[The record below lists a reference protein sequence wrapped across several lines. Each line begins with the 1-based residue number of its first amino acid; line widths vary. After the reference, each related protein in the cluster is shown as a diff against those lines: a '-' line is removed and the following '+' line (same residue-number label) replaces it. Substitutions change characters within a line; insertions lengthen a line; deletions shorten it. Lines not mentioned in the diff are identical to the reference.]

1 MLYLEDYLEMIE
13 HLPIEL
19 RDRFTE
25 MREIDLGVENTVDS
39 LQERQKQFFASAAN
53 MSPTEREEK
62 YQAIRKDY
70 VKVVEDSQE
79 KIQIADD
86 SYAQVDRYLRKLDQ
100 ELHKFQLELEADN
113 RGITEILEKRSLELD
128 ASASRPSNFLKENRP
143 PKKLKTP
150 CHSPSVLGSRVLGP
164 GLVTGGPNTVLP
176 LEQIGASS
184 SAIAQAASQAIA
196 ATQLVPGRR
205 SSSLKAS
212 YEAINLGVASTEF
225 SIGRELANAA
235 QHALA
240 ATSTDISQGGLTPP
254 AYRPQKTNKIKLTKT
269 PGAGPSSL
277 NLSLDM
283 VGGVGGSFLDDVSA
297 ADGSSLLSDLASA
310 SPLPVMSPS
319 TSLSGQTQG
328 SDQEWNYD
336 PNEPRY
342 CICNQV
348 SYGDMVACDNADCP
362 YEWFH
367 YPCVGVTAP
376 PKVRLAAL
384 TCREV
389 ITVCS
394 GQVVLSAVSRQH
406 EEEGQEVNSMKKM
419 FCNVLSHEVMKCIV
433 MKYTDILVQDLAS

>member
-39 LQERQKQFFASAAN
+39 LQDRQKTFFAGAAA
-53 MSPTEREEK
+53 MTSTEREEQ
-62 YQAIRKDY
+62 YNNIRKDY
-70 VKVVEDSQE
+70 MKVVEESKE
-79 KIQIADD
+79 KIQIAEE
-86 SYAQVDRYLRKLDQ
+86 SYGLVDRYLRKLDQ

-128 ASASRPSNFLKENRP
+128 APASRPSSFLKENRA
-143 PKKLKTP
+143 PKKLKTQSHHTTIA
-150 CHSPSVLGSRVLGP
+150 HSGGMDRVVNRLGVGGSGG
-164 GLVTGGPNTVLP
+164 GLSGTVGGGGGGGSGGGSGGPVYSLD
-176 LEQIGASS
+176 QIGASS

-225 SIGRELANAA
+225 SIGRELATAA
-235 QHALA
+235 NSALA
-240 ATSTDISQGGLTPP
+240 ATSTDLGQGGQGGMPNQAINRVKHKQLKLP
-254 AYRPQKTNKIKLTKT
+254 KTAT
-269 PGAGPSSL
+269 SSTIS
-277 NLSLDM
+277 LSLDM
-283 VGGVGGSFLDDVSA
+283 VGGVGGSFLDDVGGTDPA
-297 ADGSSLLSDLASA
+297 GLLADLTTS
-310 SPLPVMSPS
+310 SPLPAMSPS
-319 TSLSGQTQG
+319 TSLTPGQGQGGG

-348 SYGDMVACDNADCP
+348 SYGDMVACDNEDCP

-376 PKVRLAAL
+376 PKGKWY
-384 TCREV
+384 CQP
-389 ITVCS
+389 C
-394 GQVVLSAVSRQH
+394 
-406 EEEGQEVNSMKKM
+406 
-419 FCNVLSHEVMKCIV
+419 
-433 MKYTDILVQDLAS
+433 LASMRRRGRK

>member
-39 LQERQKQFFASAAN
+39 LQDRQKTFFAGAAA
-53 MSPTEREEK
+53 MTSTEREEQ
-62 YQAIRKDY
+62 YNNIRKDY
-70 VKVVEDSQE
+70 MKVVEESKE
-79 KIQIADD
+79 KIQIAEE
-86 SYAQVDRYLRKLDQ
+86 SYGLVDRYLRKLDQ

-128 ASASRPSNFLKENRP
+128 APASRPSSFLKENRA
-143 PKKLKTP
+143 PKKLKTQSHHTTIA
-150 CHSPSVLGSRVLGP
+150 HSGGMDRVVNRLGVGGSGV
-164 GLVTGGPNTVLP
+164 GLSGTVGGGGGCGSGGGSGGPVYSLD
-176 LEQIGASS
+176 QIGASS

-225 SIGRELANAA
+225 SIGRELATAA
-235 QHALA
+235 NSALA
-240 ATSTDISQGGLTPP
+240 ATSTDLGQGGQGGMPNQAINRVKHKQLKLP
-254 AYRPQKTNKIKLTKT
+254 KTAT
-269 PGAGPSSL
+269 SSTIS
-277 NLSLDM
+277 LSLDM
-283 VGGVGGSFLDDVSA
+283 VGGVGGSFLDDVGGTDPA
-297 ADGSSLLSDLASA
+297 GLLADLTTS
-310 SPLPVMSPS
+310 SPLPAMSPS
-319 TSLSGQTQG
+319 TSLTPGQGQGGG

-348 SYGDMVACDNADCP
+348 SYGDMVACDNEDCP

-376 PKVRLAAL
+376 PKGKWY
-384 TCREV
+384 CQP
-389 ITVCS
+389 C
-394 GQVVLSAVSRQH
+394 
-406 EEEGQEVNSMKKM
+406 
-419 FCNVLSHEVMKCIV
+419 
-433 MKYTDILVQDLAS
+433 LASMRRRGRK

>member
-25 MREIDLGVENTVDS
+25 MREIDLGVENTVDRYVVLHWFILSLCSS
-39 LQERQKQFFASAAN
+39 LQDRQKTFFAGAAA
-53 MSPTEREEK
+53 MSNTEREEQ
-62 YQAIRKDY
+62 YNNIRKDY
-70 VKVVEDSQE
+70 TKVVEESKE
-79 KIQIADD
+79 KIQIAEE
-86 SYAQVDRYLRKLDQ
+86 SYGLVDRYLRKLDQ

-128 ASASRPSNFLKENRP
+128 APASRPSSFLKENRA
-143 PKKLKTP
+143 PKKLKTQP
-150 CHSPSVLGSRVLGP
+150 HHTTIAHGGGMERVMGRMGAGATLAGAV
-164 GLVTGGPNTVLP
+164 GGGGGGGGGPVYS

-225 SIGRELANAA
+225 SIGRELATAA
-235 QHALA
+235 NSALA
-240 ATSTDISQGGLTPP
+240 ATSTDLT
-254 AYRPQKTNKIKLTKT
+254 Q
-269 PGAGPSSL
+269 GAGPGQQQQLGGNQNRIKHKLKLPKTATSNSIS
-277 NLSLDM
+277 LSLDM
-283 VGGVGGSFLDDVSA
+283 VGGVGGSFLDDVGA
-297 ADGSSLLSDLASA
+297 TDPAGLLGDLTTP
-310 SPLPVMSPS
+310 SPLPAMSPS
-319 TSLSGQTQG
+319 TSLTPGQGQGGG

-348 SYGDMVACDNADCP
+348 SYGDMVACDNEDCP

-376 PKVRLAAL
+376 PKV
-384 TCREV
+384 
-389 ITVCS
+389 
-394 GQVVLSAVSRQH
+394 SAR
-406 EEEGQEVNSMKKM
+406 
-419 FCNVLSHEVMKCIV
+419 
-433 MKYTDILVQDLAS
+433 

>member
-39 LQERQKQFFASAAN
+39 LQERQKNFFASAAN
-53 MSPTEREEK
+53 MNPTEREEK
-62 YQAIRKDY
+62 YNAIRKDY
-70 VKVVEDSQE
+70 LKVVEDSQE
-79 KIQIADD
+79 KIQIADE
-86 SYAQVDRYLRKLDQ
+86 SYALVDRYLRKLDQ

-143 PKKLKTP
+143 PKKLKAP
-150 CHSPSVLGSRVLGP
+150 CHSPSVLGSSRVMGP
-164 GLVTGGPNTVLP
+164 GLGGGGGNTVLP

-212 YEAINLGVASTEF
+212 YEAINLGVASSEF

-254 AYRPQKTNKIKLTKT
+254 AYRGQKTNKIKLSKA

-283 VGGVGGSFLDDVSA
+283 VGGVGGSFLDDVGA
-297 ADGSSLLSDLASA
+297 ADGSSLLSELASA

-376 PKVRLAAL
+376 PKVSVRCGARAG
-384 TCREV
+384 CDG
-389 ITVCS
+389 VCVA
-394 GQVVLSAVSRQH
+394 GQVVLSALSGQH
-406 EEEGQEVNSMKKM
+406 EEEGQEVK
-419 FCNVLSHEVMKCIV
+419 II
-433 MKYTDILVQDLAS
+433 ILYSFSYM

>member
-1 MLYLEDYLEMIE
+1 MRMMIE

-39 LQERQKQFFASAAN
+39 LQDRQKTFFAGAAAMSA
-53 MSPTEREEK
+53 TEREEQ
-62 YQAIRKDY
+62 YNNIRKDY
-70 VKVVEDSQE
+70 MKVVEESKE
-79 KIQIADD
+79 KIQIAEE
-86 SYAQVDRYLRKLDQ
+86 SYGLVDRYLRKLDQ

-128 ASASRPSNFLKENRP
+128 APASRPSSFLKENRA
-143 PKKLKTP
+143 PKKLKTQA
-150 CHSPSVLGSRVLGP
+150 HHTTIAH
-164 GLVTGGPNTVLP
+164 TGGMERVVGRLGGGGTLAGTVGGGGSGASGGGGPVYSLD
-176 LEQIGASS
+176 QIGASS

-225 SIGRELANAA
+225 SIGRELATAA
-235 QHALA
+235 NSALA
-240 ATSTDISQGGLTPP
+240 ATSTDLGQGGTIQQGLPNQVINRVKHKQLKLP
-254 AYRPQKTNKIKLTKT
+254 KT
-269 PGAGPSSL
+269 ASSSTIS
-277 NLSLDM
+277 LSLDM
-283 VGGVGGSFLDDVSA
+283 VGGVGSSFLDDVGPTDPA
-297 ADGSSLLSDLASA
+297 GLLADLTTP
-310 SPLPVMSPS
+310 SPLPAMSPS
-319 TSLSGQTQG
+319 TSLTPGQAQGGG

-348 SYGDMVACDNADCP
+348 SYGDMVACDNEDCP

-376 PKVRLAAL
+376 PKGKWY
-384 TCREV
+384 C
-389 ITVCS
+389 
-394 GQVVLSAVSRQH
+394 QP
-406 EEEGQEVNSMKKM
+406 
-419 FCNVLSHEVMKCIV
+419 
-433 MKYTDILVQDLAS
+433 

>member
-39 LQERQKQFFASAAN
+39 LQERQKNFFSSAASMN
-53 MSPTEREEK
+53 PTEREEK
-62 YQAIRKDY
+62 YNAIRKDY

-79 KIQIADD
+79 KIQIADE
-86 SYAQVDRYLRKLDQ
+86 SYALVDRYLRKLDQ

-113 RGITEILEKRSLELD
+113 RGITEVLEKRSLELD
-128 ASASRPSNFLKENRP
+128 ATASRPSNFLKENRP
-143 PKKLKTP
+143 PKKLKA
-150 CHSPSVLGSRVLGP
+150 PSHTTVLGSRVVGAGLAGP
-164 GLVTGGPNTVLP
+164 GGGGGAATVLP

-212 YEAINLGVASTEF
+212 YEAINLGVASSEF

-240 ATSTDISQGGLTPP
+240 ATSTDLTQGGLTPP
-254 AYRPQKTNKIKLTKT
+254 AYRGQKTTKLKLNKT
-269 PGAGPSSL
+269 PGAATSL
-277 NLSLDM
+277 NLSLDLA
-283 VGGVGGSFLDDVSA
+283 GVGASFLDDMGGP
-297 ADGSSLLSDLASA
+297 DGSSLLSDLASA

-376 PKVRLAAL
+376 PKVTNHR
-384 TCREV
+384 R
-389 ITVCS
+389 
-394 GQVVLSAVSRQH
+394 
-406 EEEGQEVNSMKKM
+406 KKYFM
-419 FCNVLSHEVMKCIV
+419 FNL
-433 MKYTDILVQDLAS
+433 YF

>member
-39 LQERQKQFFASAAN
+39 LQDRQKTFFAGAAA
-53 MSPTEREEK
+53 MTSTEREEQ
-62 YQAIRKDY
+62 YNNIRKDY
-70 VKVVEDSQE
+70 MKVVEESKE
-79 KIQIADD
+79 KIQIAEE
-86 SYAQVDRYLRKLDQ
+86 SYGLVDRYLRKLDQ

-128 ASASRPSNFLKENRP
+128 APASRPSSFLKENRA
-143 PKKLKTP
+143 PKKLKTQSHHTTIA
-150 CHSPSVLGSRVLGP
+150 HSGGMDRVVNRLGVGGSGG
-164 GLVTGGPNTVLP
+164 GLSGTVGAGGGGGSGGGSGGPVYSLD
-176 LEQIGASS
+176 QIGASS

-225 SIGRELANAA
+225 SIGRELATAA
-235 QHALA
+235 NSALA
-240 ATSTDISQGGLTPP
+240 ATSTDLGQGGQGGMPNQALNRVKHKQLKLP
-254 AYRPQKTNKIKLTKT
+254 KTAT
-269 PGAGPSSL
+269 SSTIS
-277 NLSLDM
+277 LSLDM
-283 VGGVGGSFLDDVSA
+283 VGGVGGSFLDDVGGTDPA
-297 ADGSSLLSDLASA
+297 GLLADLTTS
-310 SPLPVMSPS
+310 SPLPAMSPS
-319 TSLSGQTQG
+319 TSLTPGQGQGGG

-348 SYGDMVACDNADCP
+348 SYGDMVACDNEDCP

-376 PKVRLAAL
+376 PKGKWY
-384 TCREV
+384 CQP
-389 ITVCS
+389 C
-394 GQVVLSAVSRQH
+394 
-406 EEEGQEVNSMKKM
+406 
-419 FCNVLSHEVMKCIV
+419 
-433 MKYTDILVQDLAS
+433 LASMRRRGRK

>member
-1 MLYLEDYLEMIE
+1 MIE

-39 LQERQKQFFASAAN
+39 LQERQKQFFASAASMN
-53 MSPTEREEK
+53 PTEREEK

-150 CHSPSVLGSRVLGP
+150 CHSPSVLGSRVMGP
-164 GLVTGGPNTVLP
+164 GLVTGGANTVLP

-254 AYRPQKTNKIKLTKT
+254 AYRAQKTNKIKLSKT

-283 VGGVGGSFLDDVSA
+283 VGGFLDDVSA

-376 PKVRLAAL
+376 PK
-384 TCREV
+384 
-389 ITVCS
+389 
-394 GQVVLSAVSRQH
+394 G
-406 EEEGQEVNSMKKM
+406 KW
-419 FCNVLSHEVMKCIV
+419 FCQPC
-433 MKYTDILVQDLAS
+433 LASMRRRGRK

>member
-39 LQERQKQFFASAAN
+39 LQERQKNFFASAAN
-53 MSPTEREEK
+53 MNPTEREEK
-62 YQAIRKDY
+62 YNAIRKDY
-70 VKVVEDSQE
+70 LKVVEDSQE
-79 KIQIADD
+79 KIQIADE
-86 SYAQVDRYLRKLDQ
+86 SYALVDRYLRKLDQ

-143 PKKLKTP
+143 PKKLKAP
-150 CHSPSVLGSRVLGP
+150 CHSPSVLGSSRVMGP
-164 GLVTGGPNTVLP
+164 GLGGGGGNTVLP

-212 YEAINLGVASTEF
+212 YEAINLGVASSEF

-254 AYRPQKTNKIKLTKT
+254 AYRGQKTNKIKLSKA

-283 VGGVGGSFLDDVSA
+283 VGGVGGSFLDDVGA
-297 ADGSSLLSDLASA
+297 ADGSSLLSELASA

-376 PKVRLAAL
+376 PKVSVRCLARAGCDGL
-384 TCREV
+384 CV
-389 ITVCS
+389 A
-394 GQVVLSAVSRQH
+394 GQVVLSALSGQH
-406 EEEGQEVNSMKKM
+406 AEEGQEVK
-419 FCNVLSHEVMKCIV
+419 II
-433 MKYTDILVQDLAS
+433 ILYSFSYM

>member
-39 LQERQKQFFASAAN
+39 LQDRQKTFFAGAAA
-53 MSPTEREEK
+53 MTSTEREEQ
-62 YQAIRKDY
+62 YNNIRKDY
-70 VKVVEDSQE
+70 MKVVEESKE
-79 KIQIADD
+79 KIQIAEE
-86 SYAQVDRYLRKLDQ
+86 SYGLVDRYLRKLDQ

-128 ASASRPSNFLKENRP
+128 APASRPSSFLKENRA
-143 PKKLKTP
+143 PKKLKTQSHHTTIA
-150 CHSPSVLGSRVLGP
+150 HSGGMDRVVSRLGVGGSGG
-164 GLVTGGPNTVLP
+164 GLSGTVGGGGGGGGSGGPVYSLD
-176 LEQIGASS
+176 QIGASS

-225 SIGRELANAA
+225 SIGRELATAA
-235 QHALA
+235 NSALA
-240 ATSTDISQGGLTPP
+240 ATSTDLGQGGQGGMPNQALNRVKHKQLKLP
-254 AYRPQKTNKIKLTKT
+254 KTAT
-269 PGAGPSSL
+269 SSTIS
-277 NLSLDM
+277 LSLDM
-283 VGGVGGSFLDDVSA
+283 VGGVGGSFLDDVGGTDPA
-297 ADGSSLLSDLASA
+297 GLLADLTTS
-310 SPLPVMSPS
+310 SPLPAMSPS
-319 TSLSGQTQG
+319 TSLTPGQGQGGG

-348 SYGDMVACDNADCP
+348 SYGDMVACDNEDCP

-376 PKVRLAAL
+376 PKGKWY
-384 TCREV
+384 CQP
-389 ITVCS
+389 C
-394 GQVVLSAVSRQH
+394 
-406 EEEGQEVNSMKKM
+406 
-419 FCNVLSHEVMKCIV
+419 
-433 MKYTDILVQDLAS
+433 LASMRRRGRK

>member
-39 LQERQKQFFASAAN
+39 LQDRQKTFFAGAAA
-53 MSPTEREEK
+53 MTSTEREEQ
-62 YQAIRKDY
+62 YNNIRKDY
-70 VKVVEDSQE
+70 MKVVEESKE
-79 KIQIADD
+79 KIQIAEE
-86 SYAQVDRYLRKLDQ
+86 SYGLVDRYLRKLDQ

-128 ASASRPSNFLKENRP
+128 APASRPSSFLKENRA
-143 PKKLKTP
+143 PKKLKTQSHHTTIA
-150 CHSPSVLGSRVLGP
+150 HSGGMDRVVNRLGVGGSGG
-164 GLVTGGPNTVLP
+164 GLSGTVGAGGGGGSGGGSGGPVYSLD
-176 LEQIGASS
+176 QIGASS

-225 SIGRELANAA
+225 SIGRELATAA
-235 QHALA
+235 NSALA
-240 ATSTDISQGGLTPP
+240 ATSTDLGQGGQGGMPNQAINRVKHKQLKLP
-254 AYRPQKTNKIKLTKT
+254 KTAT
-269 PGAGPSSL
+269 SSTIS
-277 NLSLDM
+277 LSLDM
-283 VGGVGGSFLDDVSA
+283 VGGVGGSFLDDVGGTDPA
-297 ADGSSLLSDLASA
+297 GLLADLTTS
-310 SPLPVMSPS
+310 SPLPAMSPS
-319 TSLSGQTQG
+319 TSLTPGQGQGGG

-348 SYGDMVACDNADCP
+348 SYGDMVACDNEDCP

-376 PKVRLAAL
+376 PKGKWY
-384 TCREV
+384 CQP
-389 ITVCS
+389 C
-394 GQVVLSAVSRQH
+394 
-406 EEEGQEVNSMKKM
+406 
-419 FCNVLSHEVMKCIV
+419 
-433 MKYTDILVQDLAS
+433 LASMRRRGRK

>member
-39 LQERQKQFFASAAN
+39 LQDRQKTFFAGAAA
-53 MSPTEREEK
+53 MTSTEREEQ
-62 YQAIRKDY
+62 YNNIRKDY
-70 VKVVEDSQE
+70 MKVVEESKE
-79 KIQIADD
+79 KIQIAEE
-86 SYAQVDRYLRKLDQ
+86 SYGLVDRYLRKLDQ

-128 ASASRPSNFLKENRP
+128 APASRPSSFLKENRA
-143 PKKLKTP
+143 PKKLKTQSHHTTIA
-150 CHSPSVLGSRVLGP
+150 HSGGMDRVVSRLGVGGSGG
-164 GLVTGGPNTVLP
+164 GLSGTVGGGGGGGGGGSGGPVYSLD
-176 LEQIGASS
+176 QIGASS

-225 SIGRELANAA
+225 SIGRELATAA
-235 QHALA
+235 NSALA
-240 ATSTDISQGGLTPP
+240 ATSTDLGQGGQGGMPNQAINRVKHKQLKLP
-254 AYRPQKTNKIKLTKT
+254 KTAT
-269 PGAGPSSL
+269 SSTIS
-277 NLSLDM
+277 LSLDM
-283 VGGVGGSFLDDVSA
+283 VGGVGGSFLDDVGGTDPA
-297 ADGSSLLSDLASA
+297 GLLADLTTS
-310 SPLPVMSPS
+310 SPLPAMSPS
-319 TSLSGQTQG
+319 TSLTPGQGQGGG

-348 SYGDMVACDNADCP
+348 SYGDMVACDNEDCP

-376 PKVRLAAL
+376 PKGKWY
-384 TCREV
+384 CQP
-389 ITVCS
+389 C
-394 GQVVLSAVSRQH
+394 
-406 EEEGQEVNSMKKM
+406 
-419 FCNVLSHEVMKCIV
+419 
-433 MKYTDILVQDLAS
+433 LASMRRRGRK